1 MKIFLDTNVWLS
13 ATIFSGLCE
22 ELLLQCAE
30 RGGLYSSL
38 LIQVEAHEVLK
49 RKFPKTPNA
58 CDLFDASFQ
67 AAQLL
72 ADCDQPRDDNDR
84 RLVAA
89 AIAAGMDL
97 FVTGDKRVLGWAAD
111 KRISG
116 NLKIVSPREAWT
128 VLCRWF

>member
-1 MKIFLDTNVWLS
+1 MKVFLDTNVWLS

-22 ELLLQCAE
+22 ELLLQSAE
-30 RGGLYSSL
+30 RGALYSSL

-67 AAQLL
+67 AAQLI
-72 ADCDQPRDDNDR
+72 ADSDEPGDDNDR
-84 RLVAA
+84 RLVAT

-97 FVTGDKRVLGWAAD
+97 FVTGDKRVLGWALEKA
-111 KRISG
+111 ISG

-128 VLCRWF
+128 MLA

>member
-1 MKIFLDTNVWLS
+1 MKVFLDTNVWLS

-38 LIQVEAHEVLK
+38 LIQVEAHDVFKL
-49 RKFPKTPNA
+49 KFPKTLNA

-67 AAQLL
+67 AAQLIL
-72 ADCDQPRDDNDR
+72 DSDEPRDDNDL
-84 RLVAA
+84 RLVTA

-111 KRISG
+111 VSVAG

-128 VLCRWF
+128 VLS